1 MRLTV
6 FTLALAP
13 TFCAFAGVTLTNDQ
27 FTLKTDCLQYQVA
40 GISLGSGDCNSAPV
54 AKNKPHKGNI
64 KGTKTKAKKPLW
76 VNYNEG
82 QKHKTRP

>member
-27 FTLKTDCLQYQVA
+27 FTLKTDCIQSQIA
-40 GISLGSGDCNSAPV
+40 GISLRSGDCSSTSV
-54 AKNKPHKGNI
+54 SKVKPQKGKI
-64 KGTKTKAKKPLW
+64 KHVTPKAKKPLW
-76 VNYNEG
+76 VNDTEG
-82 QKHKTRP
+82 QKHKKRP